1 MNLKSLLDTPPWDWP
16 RDTGKVLRKVL
27 LDRGAAESDRLI
39 AAELAGD
46 MVVIDDAMVEA
57 LLTVACSA
65 AEPELLRSKA
75 AISLGPVLEQ
85 TSIDGF
91 EDNDPD
97 ELPISESTFRNI
109 QDMLQAVCGDPT
121 VPKEVRRRALEAS
134 VRAPEDWHNDA
145 VARAYA
151 SGDPEWVLTAVFC
164 MRWIDG
170 FDDEILQSLQNPN
183 EEIHFEAVNAAG
195 ENELNA
201 AWDHVVALVHNPQ
214 TPKPLRLAAIGAVG
228 SIRPAQARDILVH
241 LADSDD
247 EEIAEAADESMMM
260 AEAVAEFEDE
270 EEDEDENN
278 KWIN

>member
-1 MNLKSLLDTPPWDWP
+1 MNLKNLLETPPWDWP
-16 RDTGKVLRKVL
+16 RDTGKVLRKTL
-27 LDRGAAESDRLI
+27 LDRQAPESDRLI
-39 AAELAGD
+39 AAELSGD
-46 MVVIDDAMVEA
+46 LVVIDDAMVEA
-57 LLTVACSA
+57 ILTVVCSA
-65 AEPELLRSKA
+65 AEPEPLRSKA

-85 TSIDGF
+85 TGIDGF

-109 QDMLQAVCGDPT
+109 QDMLQAVCGDPS
-121 VPKEVRRRALEAS
+121 VPKQVRRRALEAS
-134 VRAPEDWHNDA
+134 VRAPEEWHNDA

-151 SGDPEWVLTAVFC
+151 TGDPEWVLTAVFC
-164 MRWIDG
+164 MRWIPG
-170 FDDEILQSLQNPN
+170 FDREILESLQSSN

-195 ENELNA
+195 ENELND
-201 AWDHVVALVHNPQ
+201 AWDHVVALVNNSR

-228 SIRPAQARDILVH
+228 GIRPSQARDILVD

-270 EEDEDENN
+270 EEDGNN

>member
-16 RDTGKVLRKVL
+16 RDTGKILRKTL
-27 LDRGAAESDRLI
+27 LDRRASESDRMI
-39 AAELAGD
+39 AAELAGE
-46 MVVIDDAMVEA
+46 MVVIDDPMVEA
-57 LLTVACSA
+57 LLTVVCSA

-85 TSIDGF
+85 TGIDGF

-97 ELPISESTFRNI
+97 ELPISESAFRNI
-109 QDMLQAVCGDPT
+109 QDMLQAVCGDTT
-121 VPKEVRRRALEAS
+121 VPKQVRRRALEAS
-134 VRAPEDWHNDA
+134 VRAPEDWHSDA
-145 VARAYA
+145 VSRAYA
-151 SGDPEWVLTAVFC
+151 SGDSEWVLTAVFC
-164 MRWIDG
+164 MRWIPG
-170 FDDEILQSLQNPN
+170 FDEQIFESLRSSN

-201 AWDHVVALVHNPQ
+201 AWDHVVGLVQNPQ
-214 TPKPLRLAAIGAVG
+214 TPKPLLLAAIGAVG
-228 SIRPAQARDILVH
+228 SIRPAQARDILVD
-241 LADSDD
+241 LADSED

-270 EEDEDENN
+270 EEDQNN